1 MSELPAGIDPDIF
14 EDLYISIDGL
24 KLCQVL
30 QRPTELWEM
39 VQLVRVERAMVRGEI
54 YRYEGLREAY
64 RAAGIARTI
73 LQRLDGIREKQ
84 GSTIRSLRAFLAG
97 LPTAPKDSE
106 LLELAIAF
114 ITISQKGRE
123 AVARWIADPA
133 GQSADAAAKVKV
145 IAGIVDTYQKALR
158 EWRPSPPPPSSPLDR
173 ENRPQL
179 SPRFQRLE
187 KPLEGPLL
195 PAPQQSEA
203 AAAPETPAP
212 AAAPV
217 PAPALPPVPA
227 PAAASASAA
236 APAEPIAAPRA
247 AGTPAPP
254 APSPEAPPAAA
265 APASPPSS
273 SSETVSIILPR
284 GVNPEILADVRRV
297 DQCRQIFAETH
308 QEIEV
313 WEVFCLVMLDAE
325 ATRTAVE
332 RLLHLKRSGQQQAFA
347 DGALELFDKI
357 LKIRAQLGKF
367 VRDLRAYLATLPVGS
382 FGRETM
388 EMALGF
394 IVASGRGRERAQ
406 LWLSEPARFRAEAAG
421 RLEDIISRTM
431 NYQTALRML
440 YPETAR

>member
-24 KLCQVL
+24 KLCRVL

-73 LQRLDGIREKQ
+73 LQRLEGIREKQ
-84 GSTIRSLRAFLAG
+84 GGTIRSLRTFLAG
-97 LPTAPKDSE
+97 VPTAPKDPE

-133 GQSADAAAKVKV
+133 GQAADAAAKVKV
-145 IAGIVDTYQKALR
+145 IAGIVETYQKALR

-179 SPRFQRLE
+179 SPRFQRLD

-195 PAPQQSEA
+195 PSADGTPEA
-203 AAAPETPAP
+203 ASPAP
-212 AAAPV
+212 APAPEAAPAAPAPPPAAPPPAPV
-217 PAPALPPVPA
+217 AAPAPAPSRAEVP
-227 PAAASASAA
+227 
-236 APAEPIAAPRA
+236 AAPRA
-247 AGTPAPP
+247 
-254 APSPEAPPAAA
+254 PEPAAA
-265 APASPPSS
+265 AKS
-273 SSETVSIILPR
+273 SSETVSLILPR
-284 GVNPEILADVRRV
+284 GVNPEILNDVRRV

-308 QEIEV
+308 QDIEV

-332 RLLHLKRSGQQQAFA
+332 RLLHLKRQGQQQAFV
-347 DGALELFDKI
+347 DGAVELFDKI
-357 LKIRAQLGKF
+357 LKVRAQLGKF

-406 LWLSEPARFRAEAAG
+406 LWLSEPARYRAEAAG

-440 YPETAR
+440 YPEAAR

>member
-24 KLCQVL
+24 KLCRIL

-84 GSTIRSLRAFLAG
+84 GGMIRSLRTFLAG
-97 LPTAPKDSE
+97 LPTAPRDSE

-133 GQSADAAAKVKV
+133 GQAADATAKVKV
-145 IAGIVDTYQKALR
+145 IAGIVETYQKALR

-195 PAPQQSEA
+195 PSADGAPAAVEPA
-203 AAAPETPAP
+203 PVPAAAPLPAP
-212 AAAPV
+212 PPAPVPAAAPAPV
-217 PAPALPPVPA
+217 PAPAAPA
-227 PAAASASAA
+227 PAPSRVEAPVSPPPAPEPAA
-236 APAEPIAAPRA
+236 APA
-247 AGTPAPP
+247 
-254 APSPEAPPAAA
+254 
-265 APASPPSS
+265 S

-284 GVNPEILADVRRV
+284 GVNPEILNDVRRV

-325 ATRTAVE
+325 ATRNAVE
-332 RLLHLKRSGQQQAFA
+332 RLLHLKRQGQQQAFA
-347 DGALELFDKI
+347 DGALELFEKL

-367 VRDLRAYLATLPVGS
+367 VRELRAYLATLPVGS

-406 LWLSEPARFRAEAAG
+406 LWLSEPARYRAEAAG

-440 YPETAR
+440 YPEAAR

>member
-24 KLCQVL
+24 KLCRIL

-84 GSTIRSLRAFLAG
+84 GEMIRSLRAFLAG
-97 LPTAPKDSE
+97 LATAPKDSE

-114 ITISQKGRE
+114 ITISQRGRE

-133 GQSADAAAKVKV
+133 GQAADAAAKVKV
-145 IAGIVDTYQKALR
+145 IAGIVETYQKALR

-195 PAPQQSEA
+195 PPADGAPAAVEP
-203 AAAPETPAP
+203 AAAPAPRPAPPPPPAPAPAPAP
-212 AAAPV
+212 AA
-217 PAPALPPVPA
+217 PAPAPSRVEAPVSPPPA
-227 PAAASASAA
+227 PEPA
-236 APAEPIAAPRA
+236 APA
-247 AGTPAPP
+247 
-254 APSPEAPPAAA
+254 
-265 APASPPSS
+265 S

-284 GVNPEILADVRRV
+284 GVNPEILNDVRRV

-325 ATRTAVE
+325 ATRAAVE
-332 RLLHLKRSGQQQAFA
+332 RLLHLKRTGEQQAFM
-347 DGALELFDKI
+347 DGALELFEKL

-406 LWLSEPARFRAEAAG
+406 LWLSEPARYRVEAAG

-440 YPETAR
+440 YPEDSR

>member
-24 KLCQVL
+24 KLCRVL

-73 LQRLDGIREKQ
+73 LQRLEGIREKQ
-84 GSTIRSLRAFLAG
+84 GGTIRSLRTFLAG
-97 LPTAPKDSE
+97 VPTAPKDPE

-133 GQSADAAAKVKV
+133 GQAADAAAKVKV
-145 IAGIVDTYQKALR
+145 IAGIVETYRKALR

-179 SPRFQRLE
+179 SPRFQRLD

-195 PAPQQSEA
+195 PSADGTPEA
-203 AAAPETPAP
+203 ASPAP
-212 AAAPV
+212 APAPVAAPAAPAPPPAAPP
-217 PAPALPPVPA
+217 PAPAPVAAPA
-227 PAAASASAA
+227 PAPSR
-236 APAEPIAAPRA
+236 AEVPAAPRA
-247 AGTPAPP
+247 
-254 APSPEAPPAAA
+254 PEPAAA
-265 APASPPSS
+265 AKS
-273 SSETVSIILPR
+273 SSETVSLILPR
-284 GVNPEILADVRRV
+284 GVNPEILNDVRRV

-308 QEIEV
+308 QDIEV

-332 RLLHLKRSGQQQAFA
+332 RLLHLKRQGQQQAFV
-347 DGALELFDKI
+347 DGAVELFDKI
-357 LKIRAQLGKF
+357 LKVRAQLGKF

-406 LWLSEPARFRAEAAG
+406 LWLSEPARYRAEAAG

-440 YPETAR
+440 YPEAAR